1 MSTIPFIEARFF
13 DPAEGRIEL
22 ETHFVRHLRKLRCRR
37 IPQNLLAPPD
47 EVEALGKIL
56 DANLMGIIRFRDDD
70 EARVKRRVKRLME
83 CRKVASGL
91 EHLTRDDRGRLEV
104 LKDGARLISIR
115 NQHHADEP
123 TAALHED
130 MSWMAP
136 ATEVVWHAARRSW
149 REGAPGLRMPPL
161 LLDGPPGIGKSHWAR
176 QLGKLLTT
184 PTTVIEATSENAS
197 FGIVG
202 SQRGWG
208 GSYPGRLIETVLQ
221 SCIANRVMVVD
232 EIEKAGRATSTSWQK
247 DDDDEHRYPDPLYR
261 HCPLVAQLRA
271 RHVVTE
277 RHREVQAQ
285 LCRHLH
291 VDRTGQNTAEPV
303 RFTAGLE
310 SRGIILIEPAGG
322 GKTTAI
328 RNALQEFPA
337 LGTHPDTGAPRVL
350 QMQVESPATLRSI
363 LRALLR
369 EMGLTR
375 VSSRTSAWELLDLV
389 KNRIAAT
396 GATTIWLDEA
406 QDLFLSRSTREI
418 DDMLKMI
425 KGLTQ
430 GPNSVVVILSGTERL
445 IEIAGY
451 DPQVNRRFTKIIPGE
466 LQIGADNA
474 GLTEV
479 ICDYCAA
486 AGLTFDGSGPVVSR
500 LIYDSRHRFG
510 RAVET
515 TINAIERALFEGDTI
530 LGRQHFAEA
539 WGMQEMCA
547 WDRNVFVSPDW
558 HRFEV
563 DAQAVEFDASRTAR
577 QRRALLQG

>member
-1 MSTIPFIEARFF
+1 MMNTDTQTRYIAI
-13 DPAEGRIEL
+13 
-22 ETHFVRHLRKLRCRR
+22 
-37 IPQNLLAPPD
+37 AP
-47 EVEALGKIL
+47 
-56 DANLMGIIRFRDDD
+56 LM
-70 EARVKRRVKRLME
+70 
-83 CRKVASGL
+83 
-91 EHLTRDDRGRLEV
+91 
-104 LKDGARLISIR
+104 
-115 NQHHADEP
+115 
-123 TAALHED
+123 
-130 MSWMAP
+130 
-136 ATEVVWHAARRSW
+136 
-149 REGAPGLRMPPL
+149 
-161 LLDGPPGIGKSHWAR
+161 
-176 QLGKLLTT
+176 
-184 PTTVIEATSENAS
+184 
-197 FGIVG
+197 
-202 SQRGWG
+202 
-208 GSYPGRLIETVLQ
+208 
-221 SCIANRVMVVD
+221 
-232 EIEKAGRATSTSWQK
+232 
-247 DDDDEHRYPDPLYR
+247 
-261 HCPLVAQLRA
+261 AQLRA

-277 RHREVQAQ
+277 RDREVQAQ
-285 LCRHLH
+285 LCRLLH
-291 VDRTGQNTAEPV
+291 VDETGQITAEPV

-328 RNALQEFPA
+328 RNVLQEFPA

-350 QMQVESPATLRSI
+350 QVQVESPATLRSI

-425 KGLTQ
+425 KGLMK

-451 DPQVNRRFTKIIPGE
+451 DPQVNRRFTKIIPGD
-466 LQIGADNA
+466 LQIGADND

-479 ICDYCAA
+479 ICDYCAP
-486 AGLTFDGSGPVVSR
+486 AGLTFDGSGSVVSR
-500 LIYDSRHRFG
+500 LIYGSRHRFG

-558 HRFEV
+558 HKFEL
-563 DAQAVEFDASRTAR
+563 DAQAAEFDASRTAR
-577 QRRALLQG
+577 QRRALRQG